1 MANKLISATKA
12 CSFIKSGMTILI
24 GGFLKCGT
32 PVEVINEILK
42 SDDIG
47 DLTIVGNDTSYIDSD
62 RGLLISAQ
70 KVKKVIASHI
80 GLNRETGRQ
89 KVSGELEVELVPQ
102 GTLAERIRAAGAGL
116 GGVLTPTGIGTEVAN
131 GKQIINV
138 DGRDFLLEKPIKGDI
153 ALIYGSKI
161 DRNGNISFAGTTRN
175 TNIVMATAADIVIAE
190 AEEYIDGDMNPNEV
204 VIPGMFVD
212 YIVKRGK

>member
-1 MANKLISATKA
+1 MSKLITVKEA
-12 CSFIKSGMTILI
+12 CSHIKSGMTILI

-42 SDDIG
+42 SDLR
-47 DLTIVGNDTSYIDSD
+47 DLTIVGNDTSYPTDD
-62 RGLLISAQ
+62 RGALVSAK

-80 GLNRETGRQ
+80 GLNPETGRQ
-89 KVSGELEVELVPQ
+89 MVSGELEVELVPQ
-102 GTLAERIRAAGAGL
+102 GTLSERIRAGGAGL
-116 GGVLTPTGIGTEVAN
+116 GGVLTPTGVGTEVAT
-131 GKQIINV
+131 GKQVINI
-138 DGRDFLLEKPIKGDI
+138 DGRDYLLEKPIRGDI

-161 DRNGNISFAGTTRN
+161 DRNGNISFIGTTRN

-190 AEEYIDGDMNPNEV
+190 AEEYIDGDMNPNEA
-204 VIPGMFVD
+204 VIPGIFVN

>member
-1 MANKLISATKA
+1 MSKLISATKG

-32 PVEVINEILK
+32 PVEIIKEILK
-42 SDDIG
+42 SDIK
-47 DLTIVGNDTSYIDSD
+47 DLTIVGNDTSYPTDD
-62 RGLLISAQ
+62 RGTLVVAK

-89 KVSGELEVELVPQ
+89 MENGELEVELVPQ
-102 GTLAERIRAAGAGL
+102 GTLSERIRAAGAGL
-116 GGVLTPTGIGTEVAN
+116 GGVLTPTGIGTEVAK

-138 DGRDFLLEKPIKGDI
+138 DGRDYILEKPIHGDI

-161 DRNGNISFAGTTRN
+161 DRNGNISFIGTTRN
-175 TNIVMATAADIVIAE
+175 TNVVMATAADIVIAE
-190 AEEYIDGDMNPNEV
+190 AEEYIDGDMDPNEV
-204 VIPGMFVD
+204 VIPGMFVN